1 MVSEGGNGVKPK
13 VAVILGPTATG
24 KSHCGIELAK
34 RLNGEIISGDS
45 MLVYK
50 KMNIGTAKPTVEEL
64 ASVPH
69 HLIDILPPE
78 AEFSVVD
85 FKALAEPLIADINN
99 RGKLPIIVG
108 GTGFYI
114 KALLENYE
122 FNTVEECSELR
133 QELEEFAKSSGN
145 AALHAKLRQID
156 PAAAERLH
164 SNDVRRVIRA
174 IEAAEGGE
182 KITHQ
187 KAGEWPYDAV
197 VFGLRMERDV
207 LYARINDRVDKML
220 ADGLVEETKAL
231 LDGGLAADALSMR
244 SIGYRQMTWYLQ
256 GAMAR
261 DAAVDKLKQS
271 TRNFAKRQ
279 FTWYRQM
286 PYIKW
291 FDLDQRPDYEKII
304 DDMHQMLVEKFKLR

>member
-1 MVSEGGNGVKPK
+1 MKPK

-187 KAGEWPYDAV
+187 KAGKWPYDAV

-304 DDMHQMLVEKFKLR
+304 DDMQQMLVEKFKLR

>member
-1 MVSEGGNGVKPK
+1 MKPK

-99 RGKLPIIVG
+99 RGKLPNIVG

-261 DAAVDKLKQS
+261 DAAVDLS
-271 TRNFAKRQ
+271 L
-279 FTWYRQM
+279 
-286 PYIKW
+286 IH
-291 FDLDQRPDYEKII
+291 I
-304 DDMHQMLVEKFKLR
+304 

>member
-1 MVSEGGNGVKPK
+1 MKPK

-304 DDMHQMLVEKFKLR
+304 DDMQQMLVEKFKLR